1 MRWVLYFRG
10 EGGSFYRT
18 VECVEDELI
27 GAKEAA
33 AMEIEEKHGK
43 ACGWAAVFPVAE
55 RGGAERD
62 DTGSGEGGEEEPAGD
77 V

>member
-18 VECVEDELI
+18 VDCAEDELI

-33 AMEIEEKHGK
+33 AMEIEEKHGG
-43 ACGWAAVFPVAE
+43 AVGWAAVFPVKE
-55 RGGAERD
+55 REKKDGHREGADR
-62 DTGSGEGGEEEPAGD
+62 G
-77 V
+77 